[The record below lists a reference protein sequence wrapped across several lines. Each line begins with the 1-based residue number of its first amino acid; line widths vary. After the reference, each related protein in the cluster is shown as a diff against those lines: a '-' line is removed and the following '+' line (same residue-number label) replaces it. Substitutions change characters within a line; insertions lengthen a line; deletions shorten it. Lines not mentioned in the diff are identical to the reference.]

1 MNVPEIKQRYRRA
14 MRKEEIRIGG
24 RVELEEVMVGGG
36 WEVMPEG
43 VGRDVVNSL
52 QTLLLL
58 VFLEAS
64 TFPGRKS
71 DSKLFLT

>member
-1 MNVPEIKQRYRRA
+1 
-14 MRKEEIRIGG
+14 MRKEEIRMEG
-24 RVELEEVMVGGG
+24 RVELEEVSGGR
-36 WEVMPEG
+36 EVMPEG

-64 TFPGRKS
+64 TFPGR
-71 DSKLFLT
+71 

>member
-1 MNVPEIKQRYRRA
+1 MNECSGNKTKVPEGNEERRNKDG
-14 MRKEEIRIGG
+14 RKS
-24 RVELEEVMVGGG
+24 RVRRGWCGG

-64 TFPGRKS
+64 TFPGR
-71 DSKLFLT
+71 

>member
-1 MNVPEIKQRYRRA
+1 

-24 RVELEEVMVGGG
+24 RVELEEVGGG

-64 TFPGRKS
+64 TFPGR
-71 DSKLFLT
+71 

>member
-1 MNVPEIKQRYRRA
+1 MNECSGNKTKVLEGNEERRN
-14 MRKEEIRIGG
+14 KDG
-24 RVELEEVMVGGG
+24 RVELEEVGGG
-36 WEVMPEG
+36 REVMPEG

-64 TFPGRKS
+64 TFAGR
-71 DSKLFLT
+71 